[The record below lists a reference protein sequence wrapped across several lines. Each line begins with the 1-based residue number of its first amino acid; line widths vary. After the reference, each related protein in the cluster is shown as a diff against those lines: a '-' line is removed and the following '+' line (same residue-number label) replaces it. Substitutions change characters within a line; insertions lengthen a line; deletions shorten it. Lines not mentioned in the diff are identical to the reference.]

1 MTSCAVRFVA
11 VLCLL
16 FCSRALLFAQQS
28 TIGRDSLISSAHTD
42 FLYFQD
48 RKFTQDIYFTSAAEW
63 PKANISIQGYRY
75 NSPQDSIQVYRH
87 TSVQK
92 IKKGTAK
99 LVLPFQEAS
108 GDYYILPAFAA
119 VIRKTDLIPPG
130 SYKIF
135 LVIEA
140 GGIRYEKQF
149 LQERDS
155 ILSATAAMRRD
166 INEVINPVAGGLF
179 PSTRTIAPALDKV
192 GRAVEKSQFRLQRYF
207 KRKGLQPQ
215 QYQKDGKEIID
226 VYADGWFMGRY
237 ELNSNASLQ
246 EELKKQQAGVQD
258 NVGAL
263 ASNYLG
269 DYPSLVS
276 QFKELKKNSKENKE
290 LIGEFSLSGN
300 FSNDQEQFSQQ
311 DNQYYEARGMLEF
324 PLFDIP
330 VSVSGYYTTQ
340 DKNREAKASYVHF
353 RYDAEKAK
361 EQLLK
366 LVGSYNKRYEQT
378 IAQGAN
384 YDMVYGQMVQQ
395 LQTQKDQAIGRLK
408 QQVDISGMDLSSL
421 NEEQLKAAALRKAEA
436 EKNKLKDKVLDSVK
450 DQAMHS
456 GAANEL
462 NKTAAQAL
470 EQKEKAEAAYAKALE
485 QYNKIQALEQK
496 IRKYQALLEQYRNTA
511 YYDSLLAYSK
521 MKDLKNMDEASY
533 KDLAKRASGILPDSK
548 AKGLLTGLTNFD
560 AGMFPK
566 YVSDYTMSGQMLKGV
581 DLGYDIGVATVGGSY
596 GKTEYI
602 DRNGNVEGYKAYS
615 GRVQFKP
622 VAQQQFGVVYFGYSP
637 GRKLLSDNNFFKD
650 ASLSL
655 PSFRNPVHIISVT
668 YNGAIS
674 KYLTATGEYAASNK
688 PGQSKEAGEQVS
700 LKDRSAYN
708 IKLEGTIPATAI
720 DIAAGYEHAGKAF
733 ENNTLP
739 VIMAGTER
747 FKISGKGDFFRSF
760 LTLGVEYNYL
770 LQHGFSS
777 RSNNSK
783 WGFDL
788 ATHSKRYPS
797 IALSYKPFSTFR
809 SFNDT
814 LAIEQ
819 KPILGEV
826 WTGRLNYQ
834 IKKQTRALRFT
845 LLYTRNNSTMDTVKY
860 GSSLLQFSTIYSYK
874 TTMLSLNLGSSR
886 INTDY
891 IEVVYP
897 AFNNTKFINLSAG
910 GMLLQTVMLSGGTDV
925 ATTDMGISRYGFFLG
940 SGYTFKKMPV
950 MIRANFRY
958 SNYKLNSVNGWKE
971 VYTAGI
977 ELAWRFKLKLFDY

>member
-1 MTSCAVRFVA
+1 M
-11 VLCLL
+11 L
-16 FCSRALLFAQQS
+16 SRALCIVAILVLQLSSGGFLLAQQD
-28 TIGRDSLISSAHTD
+28 TVQKQWVTSAHTD

-48 RKFTQDIYFTSAAEW
+48 RKFTQDVYLTSETELPEASVSLQA
-63 PKANISIQGYRY
+63 YRY
-75 NSPQDSIQVYRH
+75 KDARDSVQVYRH
-87 TSVQK
+87 ASVQK
-92 IKKGTAK
+92 IKKGISK
-99 LVLPFQEAS
+99 IILPFQEAS
-108 GDYYILPAFAA
+108 GNYYILPSFAG
-119 VIRKTDLIPPG
+119 VIRKTGLIPPG

-135 LVIEA
+135 LKIEDVGNSYA
-140 GGIRYEKQF
+140 RLFLLEK
-149 LQERDS
+149 DS
-155 ILSATAAMRRD
+155 ILSSDAALRRE
-166 INEVINPVAGGLF
+166 INDVINPVADGLL
-179 PSTRTIAPALDKV
+179 PSARSIAPSLDKV

-215 QYQKDGKEIID
+215 QYKNGGKDIID
-226 VYADGWFMGRY
+226 VYADGWFMGRF
-237 ELNSNASLQ
+237 ELLSNASLQ
-246 EELKKQQAGVQD
+246 DELKKQRSDLQD
-258 NVGAL
+258 NLGSL
-263 ASNYLG
+263 TSNYLG

-276 QFKELKKNSKENKE
+276 QFRELKKNSKENKD
-290 LIGEFSLSGN
+290 LIGELSLAAN

-340 DKNREAKASYVHF
+340 DRSREAKASYVHF

-384 YDMVYGQMVQQ
+384 YDMVYGQLVQQ
-395 LQTQKDQAIGRLK
+395 LQTQKDQAVGRLK
-408 QQVDISGMDLSSL
+408 RQVDISGLDLSSL
-421 NEEQLKAAALRKAEA
+421 SEEQLKAAALRKAGA
-436 EKNKLKDKVLDSVK
+436 EQQKLKDQVLDSVR
-450 DQAMHS
+450 DHAMHS
-456 GAANEL
+456 GAAGEL
-462 NKTAAQAL
+462 NNTAAKAL

-485 QYNKIQALEQK
+485 QYNRIQALEQK
-496 IRKYQALLEQYRNTA
+496 IRKYQTLLEQYRNTA
-511 YYDSLLAYSK
+511 RYDSLLAYSK

-548 AKGLLTGLTNFD
+548 AKGILTGLTNFD

-581 DLGYDIGVATVGGSY
+581 DLGYDIGFATVGGSY
-596 GKTEYI
+596 GKVEYI

-622 VAQQQFGVVYFGYSP
+622 LAKQQLGLVYLGYSP
-637 GRKLLSDNNFFKD
+637 GKKLLSDNNFFKD

-655 PSFRNPVHIISVT
+655 PSFRNPVHIVSVT
-668 YNGAIS
+668 YNGVLS
-674 KYLTATGEYAASNK
+674 RYLNVIGEYATSNK
-688 PGQSKEAGEQVS
+688 PDQSEEAGKQVS

-720 DIAAGYEHAGKAF
+720 DIAAGYEHAGKSF

-747 FKISGKGDFFRSF
+747 FRISGKGDFFRSF
-760 LTLGVEYNYL
+760 LTLGIEYNYL
-770 LQHGFSS
+770 LQHSFSS
-777 RSNNSK
+777 KSNNSK

-819 KPILGEV
+819 KPLLGEV

-834 IKKQTRALRFT
+834 IKRQARALRFT

-860 GSSLLQFSTIYSYK
+860 GSSLVQFSTIYSYK

-891 IEVVYP
+891 IEVAYP

-910 GMLLQTVMLSGGTDV
+910 GMVLHTVMLSGGTDI
-925 ATTDMGISRYGFFLG
+925 ATTGMGISRYGFFLG

-958 SNYKLNSVNGWKE
+958 SNYKLNPVNGWKE
-971 VYTAGI
+971 IYTAGI